1 MKEEI
6 KKGVTLELTEPSPT
20 SGDYKVRVGET
31 PELTSR
37 IHIDESKIN
46 FCMSSELKDGLM
58 NTINNLLADVLIEAA
73 NKLRGSSEP
82 AKTSHI
88 QIEGMD
94 ITLTNPLIDALR
106 EYADTVAKAAA
117 TYLMLFLR
125 DFCDERN
132 AHAAKVE
139 AVKTP
144 PVKVAKNITAT
155 FARGESE

>member
-58 NTINNLLADVLIEAA
+58 NTINNLLANVLIEAA

-117 TYLMLFLR
+117 TLR